1 MLSNSNKQKYCLDTN
16 FFIEAWNKYYSPDFC
31 SDYWEIIDKLAKQGI
46 VFITQEVKK
55 EIDKGDDNL
64 KNWLK
69 DKPYIVK
76 PIDEN
81 VQINL
86 KKLYAKDKSHQY
98 LANNIKNRSIADPW
112 VIAHAMSENA
122 VVVTKEYLSAS
133 NNPQKIKIPDVCEN
147 MHVKWLNDFD
157 FIKEVNIKFSCKL
170 TAED

>member
-1 MLSNSNKQKYCLDTN
+1 MLSNKQKYCLDTN

-31 SDYWEIIDKLAKQGI
+31 SEYWEIIDELAKQGI
-46 VFITQEVKK
+46 VFIAQEVKK

-69 DKPYIVK
+69 DKHYIVK

-81 VQINL
+81 VQLNL
-86 KKLYAKDKSHQY
+86 KKIYAKDKSHQY

-122 VVVTKEYLSAS
+122 VVVTKEYLSRS

-147 MHVKWLNDFD
+147 MNVKWINDFD
-157 FIKEVNIKFSCKL
+157 FIKEVNIKFNCKIN
-170 TAED
+170 

>member
-1 MLSNSNKQKYCLDTN
+1 MLNNKQKYCLDTN

-31 SDYWEIIDKLAKQGI
+31 SEYWEIIDELVKQGI

-69 DKPYIVK
+69 GKHYIVK

-81 VQINL
+81 VQLNL

-98 LANNIKNRSIADPW
+98 LANNIKNMSIADPW

-122 VVVTKEYLSAS
+122 VVVTKEYLSIS
-133 NNPQKIKIPDVCEN
+133 NNPQKVRIPDVCEN
-147 MHVKWLNDFD
+147 MNVKWINDFD
-157 FIKEVNIKFSCKL
+157 FIKEVNIKFNCKIN
-170 TAED
+170 